1 MLKTKRNALLTVLI
15 VAFIA
20 SVLGLFATVFAP
32 TALADNNLLIN
43 GDFAI
48 EDANWTATGITLSS
62 DNFVTAKKSGAE
74 SGNALKI
81 EKTVGEEYTIVSDVV
96 NITDS
101 GTYTFMFRYRT
112 ELLLNAGDIGS
123 VYLTLNGNK
132 IDDTETKL
140 LSSHQIWQRALCD
153 YSFAAGSSVS
163 VVINVKGSAEGYS
176 AIDYHFADFSLK
188 KISDVAKNGYFEDY
202 TGDVPDGWEVRWKNY
217 NYAALGESSE
227 NPYGSQSIVGYDEYS
242 SYAGN
247 EDNGKVLKIV
257 RNNKKTAEDS
267 VLVNVY
273 PSFNEPLVTGYVYR
287 ITYKVW
293 YDGEDDSAGT
303 TYFVISDG
311 SGSTTYCGDV
321 GGGEWKEKSFTY
333 TCTLGHENPNPNES
347 SNNWHFRLVSPKT
360 TYSEETS
367 TLLFTQFRVER
378 IAKSNVVEEFSNG
391 NFKALPCDGNNYPE
405 QVGILNGTG
414 TINGTALRVSNAG
427 NLGSGNN
434 TGVSIFAPVYAGGEH
449 QLSFGLKFYDKLGDD
464 TFNTEEA
471 ATNFRVMVTYYSDIN
486 RTPVKTGTKV
496 SDEYP
501 FDIKDITS
509 FASYSETFTVPA
521 SAKFADISFISS
533 SSEEFLMG
541 INKVSFGLI
550 DSERNLSFEYGTDN
564 SLLYWTFSGDLT
576 REEGTREGGG
586 GSYVAKIGSGTYA
599 SSLVKSAPI
608 SVSYTCDN
616 DGETDDTVQHHYE
629 LSYWI
634 KADMDFSA
642 SVFPQVGLYASKSGS
657 NAVNSYLTVWGPS
670 EDPGDGLNPYTRKL
684 NNINFDTCYA
694 TYGSTTTATNPD
706 GWVYQRVYFQIA
718 SDTKIVELR
727 FIINGEV
734 NEILLDDVSL
744 ELRHSYPNLDFE
756 ETVGDDDPA
765 SWYMSQARDENPQLK
780 VVDDVYHS
788 GSHSLYA
795 NVNALVNSQYI
806 YNPALLSIDPSG
818 GNNIYEVSFW
828 VASRNSDV
836 KSVQLDVWFH
846 GEDGVKIYSRTVG
859 TFTASYKGTIKT
871 LNAGSTIS
879 EWSQVITRVPI
890 EKLSSEIPVK
900 YISLN
905 FTFTTGKAEVWI
917 DDISIYQAESDDY
930 ITNFAQDAHAVDKDG
945 NISGWSAVDSDGKE
959 LAGALSQTNG
969 GSAYEEFYNEVYEY
983 TDFVTMAKKDNAYL
997 LTETDTLFADYQYK
1011 VTVLFK
1017 SDYNLNLKI
1026 KSLNYMREEYSDGV
1040 LTTTLQ
1046 ARKGCWVQADYTF
1059 SAHSATFTQFM
1070 LDNGGQ
1076 GEFSVAVLRVEQ
1088 VGKPSSAGNWHGS
1101 WITYKDDFRYCDEY
1115 ASSYYRGYVDLS
1127 EDKEVVYAPLQFTGD
1142 DKIALWVNGELV
1154 VDGTEVASDTWASI
1168 KVYDIVKFLK
1178 QGERNSLAF
1187 EVFNAGAYSAMI
1199 YDGIWKY
1206 DDGEQFY
1213 VVSDK
1218 NVRVLN
1224 ENDLAD
1230 DQKAEFEA
1238 NWYKQD
1244 YTGDKNSPWKDCVVK
1259 GSVPMDPWGA
1269 VYYDSSLYIDSR
1281 MEVKVVEGDNAYVG
1295 DLVYNFVLDIKPEK
1309 AFDSNIAMTMTLGV
1323 RNSTKVV
1330 CDLTPTITEN
1340 GNMKDWKVG
1349 EWNRVKFTVNLPDY
1363 LSEGSYTLQLSE
1375 DYFLITNTGIY
1386 DNKFISFRADNE
1398 YVPVELE
1405 TKVENING
1413 VPTFTVN
1420 GEPKAAYW
1428 YVYSPSGSSVS
1439 LEQASKLGIETLV
1452 NFDLDIGDYETQDA
1466 LWLETGA
1473 IDYDTL
1479 DKRLNTM
1486 VAANPDGNIIVT
1498 LGIYAPQWWL
1508 DSHPGQVTAHLNKDG
1523 TVGVSNGSQ
1532 VSYGSDEWKEA
1543 SNEVIEKILAHM
1555 REQTYYSKVAGFRI
1569 TAGGTAENIIFDS
1582 QTDDYMPDYS
1592 DAALAYFRKWA
1603 EETYKD
1609 IVTLRTVWNDDT
1621 IESFETIE
1629 FPTAEELR
1637 YENGSNGLYDPVT
1650 QQKCIDFKS
1659 LVGVMVADNL
1669 TTWAKTIKEA
1679 TDYKLIVGCYYGYLW
1694 AGPAYGVATQG
1705 IEDIYSSPY
1714 LDFFF
1719 SPMGYNERQLGEGEY
1734 AEAVADSARAYGK
1747 LFISEQDNRTCVSNP
1762 FAGTKW
1768 NISRDYSVG
1777 VTHTFNN
1784 SILQQKRDAAY
1795 NLCNGNGQWHYDML
1809 GGWFNDAQLQ
1819 EMTTAFN
1826 AEFNYT
1832 NYLKKDLLNDIAIII
1847 PDTNSEY
1854 SRWAVQDDGDY
1865 VLVSNSVR
1873 TTYMY
1878 KQFRKHLDKMG
1889 AGFDVYALSTM
1900 TDGKV
1905 PDDYKVYFFF
1915 NPYVLTQEDRDA
1927 IDKQC
1932 KKDGKICI
1940 FLMESGW
1947 GWNTDDVDKK
1957 VEELAKGD
1965 DCKIGYKESYMTDLT
1980 GFNIKVQ
1987 SLATSDGEAG
1997 QVVIT
2002 DDTTPITAGLKGLK
2016 FGAMTSSINYFR
2028 RKLWVEDDGSA
2039 SFKALGVL
2047 ATDSSKIGLAM
2058 KQMPAKS
2065 GEGEWTSI
2073 WCAAPYLSQEVLRGI
2088 ISCAGIHS
2096 YTTADESDL
2105 IVWSNN
2111 KYVGAH
2117 SATSGTKKI
2126 YLDGYYS
2133 VYDVY
2138 EGRYVS
2144 MNTNVIEYE
2153 NAVND
2158 THLFRL
2164 GDVSKYSVL
2173 VRVSGGH
2180 GSVSDAGLSYVDGG
2194 SKTYTVTPDEGY
2206 VIKSVIVNGEETTVG
2221 ADGTFTLE
2229 NINDSYQ
2236 VVVQF
2241 KRETVPEYIEDW
2253 DPGEE
2258 SVNVPDWIVAL
2269 ISVVVLGGI
2278 VAIIVYKNFF
2288 KKGVRK

>member
-1 MLKTKRNALLTVLI
+1 MQKTKRNALLTVLI
-15 VAFIA
+15 VAFVA
-20 SVLGLFATVFAP
+20 SVLAFFATAFAP
-32 TALADNNLLIN
+32 TALADDNLLIN
-43 GDFAI
+43 GNFAS
-48 EDANWTATGITLSS
+48 EDTNWSATGITLSS
-62 DNFVTAKKSGAE
+62 DNFVTDKKSGAK

-81 EKTVGEEYTIVSDVV
+81 NKTNGTEITITSTPVALEE
-96 NITDS
+96 
-101 GTYTFMFRYRT
+101 GGYTFSFRYRT
-112 ELLLNAGDIGS
+112 WLLSNCGDIGS
-123 VYLTLNGNK
+123 VWLSVDGTK
-132 IDDTETKL
+132 IESTETEL
-140 LSSHQIWQRALCD
+140 LASNQVWQSVLLDC
-153 YSFAAGSSVS
+153 SINAGDVS
-163 VVINVKGSAEGYS
+163 VNINLKGTAEGYDG
-176 AIDYHFADFSLK
+176 IQYYLADFSLVETVE
-188 KISDVAKNGYFEDY
+188 IIKNGYFNDY
-202 TGDVPDGWEVRWKNY
+202 TGSSPDGWNAKWKLKD
-217 NYAALGESSE
+217 YASTGEE
-227 NPYGSQSIVGYDEYS
+227 NPYGSQSIVDYSEYS
-242 SYAGN
+242 AYAGDSDYGN
-247 EDNGKVLKIV
+247 ALKLVRHNDKTTTTTEVLVDVYATLNTEFVAGYSYTISYMVWQNSISGSGDETYIVVNGGIQTSTSQSGTGKWVEKSCTYYCSLGGEKPAIYFRLANPKKI
-257 RNNKKTAEDS
+257 AEDTI
-267 VLVNVY
+267 VLLAQFKAERQPKDETVEFKNGDYSNMTNGY
-273 PSFNEPLVTGYVYR
+273 PEEWGIISG
-287 ITYKVW
+287 
-293 YDGEDDSAGT
+293 SATVSNGVMT
-303 TYFVISDG
+303 VSNGG
-311 SGSTTYCGDV
+311 SGSVGVSLYSSAYEGADHYLNFTLKTSSASARENFKIIFTPYSDNKRTVMSGEIKETTGTELFADL
-321 GGGEWKEKSFTY
+321 ST
-333 TCTLGHENPNPNES
+333 
-347 SNNWHFRLVSPKT
+347 
-360 TYSEETS
+360 
-367 TLLFTQFRVER
+367 TLLDRYRPFEVKFEAPLG
-378 IAKSNVVEEFSNG
+378 AKYV
-391 NFKALPCDGNNYPE
+391 D
-405 QVGILNGTG
+405 I
-414 TINGTALRVSNAG
+414 
-427 NLGSGNN
+427 
-434 TGVSIFAPVYAGGEH
+434 SIVATSE
-449 QLSFGLKFYDKLGDD
+449 DD
-464 TFNTEEA
+464 I
-471 ATNFRVMVTYYSDIN
+471 S
-486 RTPVKTGTKV
+486 
-496 SDEYP
+496 
-501 FDIKDITS
+501 FDIKST
-509 FASYSETFTVPA
+509 T
-521 SAKFADISFISS
+521 
-533 SSEEFLMG
+533 
-541 INKVSFGLI
+541 FGLNNT
-550 DSERNLSFEYGTDN
+550 EYNLEFEYGVE
-564 SLLYWTFSGDLT
+564 SSVLYWTTTAGTLT
-576 REEGTREGGG
+576 RKEGAREGGDGNYYAEVSGDFSG
-586 GSYVAKIGSGTYA
+586 GQLKSSKIYLSQ
-599 SSLVKSAPI
+599 K
-608 SVSYTCDN
+608 CDS
-616 DGETDDTVQHHYE
+616 DCTEDHHYE

-634 KADMDFSA
+634 KTDLDSD
-642 SVFPQVGLYASKSGS
+642 SYVVPQISLYTSDGSKSYIVEYGTS
-657 NAVNSYLTVWGPS
+657 AT
-670 EDPGDGLNPYTRKL
+670 PGDGLNPYTKK
-684 NNINFDTCYA
+684 NYNINYA
-694 TYGSTTTATNPD
+694 SYLYGTYGKTQNSSNQS
-706 GWVYQRVYFQIA
+706 GWVHQRLYFRVA
-718 SDTKIVELR
+718 EDTAYCELK
-727 FIINGEV
+727 FIFSGAGDYV
-734 NEILLDDVSL
+734 LLDDVAITL
-744 ELRHSYPNLDFE
+744 KHSTPNLDFE
-756 ETVGDDDPA
+756 YANADGNPE
-765 SWYMSQARDENPQLK
+765 SWYLSQGRDENPQLK
-780 VVDDVYHS
+780 VVDNVYHS
-788 GSHSLYA
+788 GSHSLYV
-795 NVNALVNSQYI
+795 NVNALNSAQYI
-806 YNPALLSIDPSG
+806 YNPSLLGIDPSG

-846 GEDGVKIYSRTVG
+846 GEDGVKIYSSTVEL
-859 TFTASYKGTIKT
+859 FTASYKGSIKT
-871 LNAGSTIS
+871 LNAGSNIS

-930 ITNFAQDAHAVDKDG
+930 ITNFAQDAHSVDSEG
-945 NISGWSAVDSDGKE
+945 NVSGWSAIDKDGKE
-959 LAGALSQTNG
+959 VAGAISRTNG

-997 LTETDTLFADYQYK
+997 MTETDTLFADYQYK
-1011 VTVLFK
+1011 VTVLFNGGY
-1017 SDYNLNLKI
+1017 DLNLKI

-1040 LTTTLQ
+1040 LTTTL
-1046 ARKGCWVQADYTF
+1046 KWNSSKVWVQAEYTF
-1059 SAHSATFTQFM
+1059 SAHSATFTQFI

-1101 WITYKDDFRYCDEY
+1101 WITYKDDFRNCDEY
-1115 ASSYYRGYVDLS
+1115 SFSYYRGYVDLS
-1127 EDKEVVYAPLQFTGD
+1127 ADKEVVYAPLQFTGD

-1154 VDGTEVASDTWASI
+1154 VDGTNVASDTWASI
-1168 KVYDIVKFLK
+1168 KVYDVVNYLK

-1187 EVFNAGAYSAMI
+1187 MVYNAGAYSAMI

-1213 VVSDK
+1213 VISDK

-1224 ENDLAD
+1224 ANDLAD
-1230 DQKAEFEA
+1230 EQKAEFEA

-1244 YTGDKNSPWKDCVVK
+1244 YTGDQSSPWKDCVVK

-1269 VYYDSSLYIDSR
+1269 VYYDSSLYIDSKI
-1281 MEVKVVEGDNAYVG
+1281 EIKIVEGDNAYVG
-1295 DLVYNFVLDIKPEK
+1295 DLVYNFVLDIKPET
-1309 AFDSNIAMTMTLGV
+1309 AFDSNIAMKMTLGV
-1323 RNSTKVV
+1323 RNSTKVI
-1330 CDLTPTITEN
+1330 CDLVPTITEN
-1340 GNMKDWKVG
+1340 SNMKEWKVG

-1363 LSEGSYTLQLSE
+1363 LSEGSYTLQLTE

-1405 TKVENING
+1405 TKVENIND

-1428 YVYSPSGSSVS
+1428 YIYSPTGSSVS
-1439 LEQASKLGIETLV
+1439 LEQASELGIETLV
-1452 NFDLDIGDYETQDA
+1452 NFDIDIGDYETQDA

-1479 DKRLNTM
+1479 DTRLNTM

-1498 LGIYAPQWWL
+1498 FGLYAPQWWL
-1508 DSHPGQVTAHLNKDG
+1508 DSHPGQVTAHLNTDG
-1523 TVGVSNGSQ
+1523 TVAVSNGSQ

-1543 SNEVIEKILAHM
+1543 SNEVLEKILAHM

-1582 QTDDYMPDYS
+1582 QTDNYMPDYS
-1592 DAALAYFRKWA
+1592 DAALAYFRNWA
-1603 EETYKD
+1603 KETYKD
-1609 IVTLRTVWNDDT
+1609 IKTLQTVWNDDT

-1637 YENGSNGLYDPVT
+1637 YENGLNGLYDPVT

-1669 TTWAKTIKEA
+1669 NTWAKTIKEA

-1719 SPMGYNERQLGEGEY
+1719 SPTGYNERQLGEGQY
-1734 AEAVADSARAYGK
+1734 TEAVSDSARAYGK

-1809 GGWFNDAQLQ
+1809 GGWFNDDQLQ

-1826 AEFNYT
+1826 AEFNFT
-1832 NYLKKDLLNDIAIII
+1832 NYLEEKDLLNDIALIM

-1900 TDGKV
+1900 VDGKV
-1905 PDDYKVYFFF
+1905 PDSYKVYLFF
-1915 NPYVLTQEDRDA
+1915 NPYVLTQEERDA
-1927 IDKQC
+1927 IDEQC
-1932 KKDGKICI
+1932 KKDGKICV

-1947 GWNTDDVDKK
+1947 GWNTDDVEEK
-1957 VEELAKGD
+1957 VKELAKGE

-2002 DDTTPITAGLKGLK
+2002 DDTTTITAGLKGLK

-2028 RKLWVEDDGSA
+2028 RQLWVEDDGSE

-2058 KQMPAKS
+2058 KQMPAKD
-2065 GEGEWTSI
+2065 GDGEWTSI
-2073 WCAAPYLSQEVLRGI
+2073 WCAAPYLSQEVLRGL
-2088 ISCAGIHS
+2088 ISYAGIHS
-2096 YTTADESDL
+2096 YTTEDESDL
-2105 IVWSNN
+2105 IVWSNRA
-2111 KYVGAH
+2111 YVGAH

-2164 GDVSKYSVL
+2164 GEVNKYSVL

-2206 VIKSVIVNGEETTVG
+2206 VIKSVTVNGEETTVG
-2221 ADGTFTLE
+2221 EDGTFTLE

-2241 KRETVPEYIEDW
+2241 KRETVPEYIEIW
-2253 DPGEE
+2253 DTIEE
-2258 SVNVPDWIVAL
+2258 TVDIPTWIVVL

-2278 VAIIVYKNFF
+2278 VALIVYKNFF